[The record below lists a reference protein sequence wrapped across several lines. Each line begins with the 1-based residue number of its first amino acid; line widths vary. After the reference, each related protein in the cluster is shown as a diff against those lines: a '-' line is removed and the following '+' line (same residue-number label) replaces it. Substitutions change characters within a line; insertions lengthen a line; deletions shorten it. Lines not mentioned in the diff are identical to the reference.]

1 MLVIERLTAYLAS
14 TRTASDA
21 RAILLAFSLV
31 PFFSALKLWLVFWHQ
46 IDQGAV
52 RALRLHDVILL
63 LGSDILL
70 CFALAG
76 TYFLIAPLLKSVG
89 RDVLATAGVF
99 TVHFAVVLF
108 TVISF
113 KVNQIYGSP
122 MTVVHL
128 RMADDLSVMRGSI
141 YSYITLEGLGMLALG
156 VLSFWAASGLHRR
169 LAGRWTATRWRLWSV
184 LSIACIAFAAASY
197 FQLKGI
203 YTYGL
208 KKNAVIN
215 FMIYYQPL
223 PEPGDFRVIAQR
235 SNIAGQPDVD
245 WHIPL
250 QAQAA
255 QADNSRDYSGVA
267 TGKNLLL
274 VVLESTA
281 KAYIDAE
288 TTPRLHNM
296 IENSLVFPDYF
307 TTAVNSFQSN
317 YSIFYSDYVGD
328 MSTVGHPNRIYNGSI
343 PVTSLGEVF
352 RGHGYRTSLFTSGLL
367 SYTDIGYLWRDKGFD
382 VVDGAESILR
392 KAGGGGWVW
401 GAHES
406 QTVEAIGKWVDQE
419 PGRPFFIAYV
429 TGYPHHP
436 YHTPTGDAPF
446 PDDSWRNRYR
456 NSLNY
461 VDRNVGKLLDHLSQ
475 GGLLSQTVVAIVADH
490 GETLD
495 AAIAGHGI
503 RMDLAE
509 MQVPFYI
516 HYPASFPH
524 RVDRPLPANHLDL
537 APSLA
542 GMLGIEAAPEWSG
555 RNLLSLNVSPR
566 KLFVQQ
572 NGSNGQ
578 SAIVDGD
585 LVYLRDSIAGKDTLL
600 RRKAA
605 ELKQL
610 PDTPANRDL
619 ISRYSVQIRRFDDWV
634 LLRHLD
640 RACKLSPDPASA
652 CAVSQRTTH

>member
-1 MLVIERLTAYLAS
+1 
-14 TRTASDA
+14 
-21 RAILLAFSLV
+21 
-31 PFFSALKLWLVFWHQ
+31 
-46 IDQGAV
+46 
-52 RALRLHDVILL
+52 
-63 LGSDILL
+63 
-70 CFALAG
+70 
-76 TYFLIAPLLKSVG
+76 
-89 RDVLATAGVF
+89 
-99 TVHFAVVLF
+99 
-108 TVISF
+108 
-113 KVNQIYGSP
+113 
-122 MTVVHL
+122 
-128 RMADDLSVMRGSI
+128 
-141 YSYITLEGLGMLALG
+141 
-156 VLSFWAASGLHRR
+156 
-169 LAGRWTATRWRLWSV
+169 
-184 LSIACIAFAAASY
+184 
-197 FQLKGI
+197 
-203 YTYGL
+203 L

-215 FMIYYQPL
+215 FVIYYQPL
-223 PEPGDFRVIAQR
+223 PETNDFRAIAQR
-235 SNIAGQPDVD
+235 LNVAVPPDVN

-255 QADNSRDYSGVA
+255 QVDNSRDYTGVA

-281 KAYIDAE
+281 KGYIDAE

-296 IENSLVFPDYF
+296 IENSLTFPNYF

-328 MSTVGHPNRIYNGSI
+328 MSTVGHPKRIYNGSL

-352 RGHGYRTSLFTSGLL
+352 RSHGYRTSLFTSGLL

-382 VVDGAESILR
+382 VVDGAETILR
-392 KAGGGGWVW
+392 RAGGGGWVW

-406 QTVEAIGKWVDQE
+406 QTVEAIGKWVDQD

-436 YHTPTGDAPF
+436 YHTPVEDAPF
-446 PDDSWRNRYR
+446 PEDSWRNRYR

-461 VDRNVGKLLDHLSQ
+461 VDRNIAQLLDHLGQ
-475 GGLLSQTVVAIVADH
+475 KGLLSQTVVAVAADH

-495 AAIAGHGI
+495 EEIAGHGI

-516 HYPASFPH
+516 HHPASFPH

-542 GMLGIEAAPEWSG
+542 GLLGIEAAPEWSG
-555 RNLLSLNVSPR
+555 RNLLSLDVQPR

-585 LVYLRDSIAGKDTLL
+585 LIYLRDSIADKETLL
-600 RRKAA
+600 HREAT
-605 ELKQL
+605 ELTQL
-610 PDTPANRDL
+610 PNTPANRDL
-619 ISRYSVQIRRFDDWV
+619 ISQYGIQIRGFDDWV

-640 RACKLSPDPASA
+640 RACRVSPDPAKA